1 MITYMRLLTIFRT
14 IYILIDQYDT
24 LFYMIGYKSSLRL
37 KKAEKVFEAGAQ
49 TPRLI

>member
-24 LFYMIGYKSSLRL
+24 LFYMIGYKKLSQT
-37 KKAEKVFEAGAQ
+37 KKG
-49 TPRLI
+49 